1 MFNSIIAQ
9 EIQHGIDGFYCALE
23 RITNELSANCNIIS
37 YLDSTDGHDIACIQR
52 DVFAKAFIAFSQK
65 QWQQKLAAAGVFQ
78 RVTQALHEMKPMS
91 DAPYYCRDYLAIA
104 KYFVQASSRSQQTK
118 RLQDVH
124 VKEALQELKEQNF
137 HQRNK
142 ESIV

>member
-1 MFNSIIAQ
+1 MVKLVYTGDLKFPANRHVGSSPTTGTIHQTNVETFEEFNAGLFKCLHSQRGSIMYQPWKDPGYEKHARR
-9 EIQHGIDGFYCALE
+9 A
-23 RITNELSANCNIIS
+23 
-37 YLDSTDGHDIACIQR
+37 
-52 DVFAKAFIAFSQK
+52 
-65 QWQQKLAAAGVFQ
+65 
-78 RVTQALHEMKPMS
+78 
-91 DAPYYCRDYLAIA
+91 
-104 KYFVQASSRSQQTK
+104 QASSRSQQTK